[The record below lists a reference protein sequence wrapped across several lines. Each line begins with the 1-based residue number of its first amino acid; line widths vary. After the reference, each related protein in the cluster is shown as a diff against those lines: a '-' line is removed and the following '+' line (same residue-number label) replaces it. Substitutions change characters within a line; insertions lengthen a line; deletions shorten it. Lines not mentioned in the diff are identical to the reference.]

1 MRIDSSGN
9 VGIGTTSPAQSLD
22 TTGKIR
28 VRDGGNTTIPSIQMG
43 ASGVDG
49 LSLPAT
55 NALAFI
61 TNSTERMRID
71 SSGNV
76 GIGASSPAAKMTI
89 VEDLSGPLDAT
100 AFRLNASSANDSNTL
115 FGGPVSSGN
124 YSFFQSYKEGTSAG
138 VRALALNPSGGNV
151 GIGTSSPS
159 SYASTTLEIKGSST
173 TSDIKMTN
181 TTTGV
186 GNTAGYD
193 LELNGDDINYVNRTS
208 GGNQKFWTNSTE
220 RMRLDSSGNLLVGG
234 ITTLPS
240 SSVNGFGVLPTGI
253 IVSSVANDKV
263 TVFNRNGSDGEISLF
278 QKDGATVGSIGS
290 VASGANLYMSAAS
303 GVGLGIGGDNLYPVN
318 ASGNSTD
325 GALDIGDASARFKD
339 LYLSGGVYLG
349 GTGSAN
355 KLDDFEEGNWTPVTN
370 SGSWTVNSA
379 KYTKV
384 GAMVTCTFDVTA
396 TSTISANDFTGL
408 PFTPDTNSA
417 GVVGYQNSE
426 SGEVFGILVQSS
438 SLWNFRVGSTQY
450 GLANGSL
457 VRGMFTYTT
466 AS

>member
-1 MRIDSSGN
+1 
-9 VGIGTTSPAQSLD
+9 
-22 TTGKIR
+22 
-28 VRDGGNTTIPSIQMG
+28 
-43 ASGVDG
+43 
-49 LSLPAT
+49 
-55 NALAFI
+55 
-61 TNSTERMRID
+61 
-71 SSGNV
+71 
-76 GIGASSPAAKMTI
+76 
-89 VEDLSGPLDAT
+89 
-100 AFRLNASSANDSNTL
+100 
-115 FGGPVSSGN
+115 
-124 YSFFQSYKEGTSAG
+124 
-138 VRALALNPSGGNV
+138 
-151 GIGTSSPS
+151 
-159 SYASTTLEIKGSST
+159 
-173 TSDIKMTN
+173 
-181 TTTGV
+181 
-186 GNTAGYD
+186 
-193 LELNGDDINYVNRTS
+193 
-208 GGNQKFWTNSTE
+208 
-220 RMRLDSSGNLLVGG
+220 MRLDSSGNLLVGG